1 MTRYVVPLTAEPQ
14 TFAITLAGHQYTLT
28 LRWCTAAAGG
38 GNPNDGSSAAEGGWM
53 LDIADTDNSA
63 VLVAGIMLV
72 TGADLLAPY
81 PDLGI
86 GGMLW
91 LYSVDELPPGYDD
104 LGTAVDLIFE
114 TDEVSS

>member
-1 MTRYVVPLTAEPQ
+1 MTRYIVPLTAEPQ

-28 LRWCTAAAGG
+28 LRWCTAV
-38 GNPNDGSSAAEGGWM
+38 EGGWM
-53 LDIADTDNSA
+53 LDIADTETSA
-63 VLVAGIMLV
+63 SLAAGIMLV

-81 PDLGI
+81 PDLGL

-114 TDEVSS
+114 TEEAAS